1 MLGSIRTISV
11 AGTNGRSIGT
21 AGYRYFVVLLLVLL
35 DTGAK

>member
-11 AGTNGRSIGT
+11 AGTNGSSIGT
-21 AGYRYFVVLLLVLL
+21 AGHRYFVVLLLVLL